1 MKRLLLLGLIC
12 FFTLKAISQ
21 DGSRLEALK
30 IAYLTKRLN
39 LSPEEAQKFWPV
51 YNQYMDEI
59 RQARQNSKRNNGT
72 ELDLEDTI
80 LHIRKKYNAE
90 FSKALSPEKV
100 NEFYRAE
107 KEFGN
112 FVQKEIE
119 RRQLK
124 QQQKRSLLDQ

>member
-1 MKRLLLLGLIC
+1 MKRLLLLALIC

-59 RQARQNSKRNNGT
+59 RLARQNSKRNNGT

-124 QQQKRSLLDQ
+124 QQQKRSLFNQ